1 MTTYPLASIPEVS
14 LRKMIGQIRVP
25 EPEVKVGHP
34 VEYSNSSLI
43 RFHLYRFA
51 KGGWS
56 VEKLLREM
64 HRDWSLLKLFAM
76 PRIPSRSTL
85 STRSRTLVWDSL
97 WSKNTRGRVL
107 ILDASLIGSHPN
119 DSEAGWGLDYEDTWV
134 YGYKVYLLLDA
145 DSGAILGVEVE
156 GANANESPIG
166 RQLIEQ
172 LPLQTDPTALQGVI
186 LADAIFDVESTA
198 LAADIRGYTLLTPTN
213 PRRSKAE
220 PQYGMRRD
228 KHALM
233 QLPLSQQLYKRRT
246 EIERVFGL
254 LKEVFALDNFRS
266 RGKVALRTHVLAC
279 LTTFSLMAQTLS
291 QLNYPILWAGRV
303 AA

>member
-1 MTTYPLASIPEVS
+1 
-14 LRKMIGQIRVP
+14 MISQIEVP

-34 VEYSNSSLI
+34 VEYSHSSLI
-43 RFHLYRFA
+43 RFHVYRFA

-64 HRDWSLLKLFAM
+64 HRDWSLAKLFGM

-85 STRSRTLVWDSL
+85 SVRSPALVWQSL
-97 WSKNTRGRVL
+97 WQQVEAAKVL
-107 ILDASLIGSHPN
+107 ILDASLIGAGG
-119 DSEAGWGLDYEDTWV
+119 DDGEAGWGLDYEDNWV

-145 DSGAILGVEVE
+145 DSGAIWGVEVE
-156 GANANESPIG
+156 AANANESPIG
-166 RQLIEQ
+166 RQIIEQ
-172 LPLQTDPTALQGVI
+172 LPLQVDQRELQGVI

-198 LAADIRGYTLLTPTN
+198 LAADLRGYTLLTPTN
-213 PRRSKAE
+213 LRRGKTE
-220 PQYGMRRD
+220 PQYGIRRD

-233 QLPLSQQLYKRRT
+233 QLPVAKQLYKRRT

-266 RGKVALRTHVLAC
+266 RGILALRTHVLAC
-279 LTTFSLMAQTLS
+279 LTTFSLLAQTLA
-291 QLNYPILWAGRV
+291 QLNYPILWASRV